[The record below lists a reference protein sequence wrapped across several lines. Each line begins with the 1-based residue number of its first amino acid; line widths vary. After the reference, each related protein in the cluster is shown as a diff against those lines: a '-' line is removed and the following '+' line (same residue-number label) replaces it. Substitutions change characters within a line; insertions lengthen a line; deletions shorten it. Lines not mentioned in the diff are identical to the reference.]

1 VAFRDILAFLPQD
14 APSFDVEDTAG
25 LIGYPILQTFDVW
38 FDYRSGNM
46 FLAPNAA
53 ARKYLKPIE

>member
-1 VAFRDILAFLPQD
+1 LPQN

-38 FDYRSGNM
+38 FDYRSGNVS
-46 FLAPNAA
+46 LAPNAA
-53 ARKYLKPIE
+53 ARKYLKPI